1 MALFRSF
8 GIFNRAGLM
17 LGLLALLSVAAVAC
31 SDSGVAQEDYDAVT
45 SELNSAQANLS
56 SAQSEITGLQAQLD
70 AVPAGDISPVVSEHQ
85 IVQVGQ
91 AQPAPAAAV
100 LEDWQT
106 KEAAHAGIFLLETFD
121 SSGPAAW
128 DAGAHPLVFITSEG
142 EGYGGFISETYKGA
156 GLQII
161 DAATKEHVVSAEF
174 NLGYEVTG
182 EPHGMAV
189 SPDGQWI
196 YVPTADGGAPWQAGP
211 MGGRLLV
218 VNARTLKIDLIIQTR
233 GGGPHHIKAFT
244 DFEGNDRIIVEL
256 QGNGVVLLDPNDD
269 HKVVGAWT
277 EEDFAAATYQVDANP
292 AGTHL
297 YVNLHLGTRGVA
309 TDLLA
314 AVGKVDLE
322 TGRIT
327 YITGVGKYTNG
338 FAFTSDGKFTY
349 VVDSI
354 TDHVFKIDNST
365 DKVIAKSMT
374 GVPGP
379 YNIELNDDETQ
390 LWIVGKGE
398 MTYNLG
404 DSISLVDTRSFR
416 VVNVY
421 NIGGQTIDHD
431 IFNPADSSEL
441 WISSSGTA
449 EIIVFDTVTRTV
461 KDRIPTAN
469 GGDTHSGAF
478 VSYTADFVGTL
489 LADNSG
495 RRAGFL
501 EKQKEAVNALAS
513 N

>member
-1 MALFRSF
+1 MAFIRIL
-8 GIFNRAGLM
+8 GISSRAGLM
-17 LGLLALLSVAAVAC
+17 LGLLALVALAAVEC
-31 SDSGVAQEDYDAVT
+31 SDSDGVAIEDYDAV
-45 SELNSAQANLS
+45 SASLNT
-56 SAQSEITGLQAQLD
+56 AQSDLQTAQTEITALKSDL
-70 AVPAGDISPVVSEHQ
+70 AGAGNTISEHQ
-85 IVQVGQ
+85 VVQVGQ
-91 AQPAPAAAV
+91 AQPVAPGAV

-128 DAGAHPLVFITSEG
+128 SAADHPTVFVTSEG
-142 EGYGGFISETYKGA
+142 EGYGGSISETYKGA

-161 DAATKEHVVSAEF
+161 DAVTKEHVVSAEF
-174 NLGYEVTG
+174 NLGYETTG

-211 MGGRLLV
+211 TGGRLLV
-218 VNARTLKIDLIIQTR
+218 VSAKTLKIDQILQTR
-233 GGGPHHIKAFT
+233 GGPHHVKAFST
-244 DFEGNDRIIVEL
+244 PDGGDRIIVEL
-256 QGNGVVLLDPNDD
+256 QGNGVVLLDPNDE

-297 YVNLHLGTRGVA
+297 YVNLHLGSRGVA

-314 AVGKVDLE
+314 ALGKVDLE
-322 TGRIT
+322 TGRIS

-338 FAFTSDGKFTY
+338 MAFTADGKYTY

-365 DKVIAKSMT
+365 DKVVAKSMT

-398 MTYNLG
+398 MTFNLG
-404 DSISLVDTRSFR
+404 DSIGLVDTRSMR
-416 VVNVY
+416 AVNVY

-431 IFNPADSSEL
+431 IFNPADSTEL

-449 EIIVFDTVTRTV
+449 EIIVFDTVERVV
-461 KDRIPTAN
+461 KTRIPTAN

-478 VSYTADFVGTL
+478 VSYTPDFVGTL

-495 RRAGFL
+495 RRASFL
-501 EKQKEAVNALAS
+501 AKQLEAASALAS
-513 N
+513 AR